1 MCINIPTT
9 TKNRRENEVT
19 RKVQNKKWMWD
30 DLLYYINWDKIYYR
44 CILENHKKIIFC
56 TYLLSLN
63 ISQCTYIL
71 QVTYIIF
78 FFPITEPISFMDT
91 PIFQN
96 ATENKDATIR
106 CEVKGNPEPSV
117 SWYYNG
123 QQIVCKYTYLLH
135 FFFRIFK
142 RKKMRF

>member
-1 MCINIPTT
+1 MYLHSAGN
-9 TKNRRENEVT
+9 
-19 RKVQNKKWMWD
+19 
-30 DLLYYINWDKIYYR
+30 LYK
-44 CILENHKKIIFC
+44 
-56 TYLLSLN
+56 
-63 ISQCTYIL
+63 
-71 QVTYIIF
+71 F

-123 QQIVCKYTYLLH
+123 QQIICKYTYLLH
-135 FFFRIFK
+135 FFFAFSNGRKCGFK
-142 RKKMRF
+142 GIPRHCNGYPCVSL